1 MQIKRIKTNKP
12 SLLTLKMPGALSS
25 RKYILL
31 LIINEVPSYFR
42 IRDKNFQQWNRWIFG
57 PLDLMDEVL
66 LVNSFCT
73 FFAQFVFN

>member
-57 PLDLMDEVL
+57 PW
-66 LVNSFCT
+66 T
-73 FFAQFVFN
+73 